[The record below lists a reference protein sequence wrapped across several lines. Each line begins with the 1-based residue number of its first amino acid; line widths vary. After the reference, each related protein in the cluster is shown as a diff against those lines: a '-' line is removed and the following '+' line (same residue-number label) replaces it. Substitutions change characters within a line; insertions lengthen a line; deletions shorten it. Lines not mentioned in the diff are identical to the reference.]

1 MTVMDEIRRLP
12 PLHAT
17 LALVALGFEPLQAAR
32 LVALR
37 LRRSREGRGE
47 LAPATM
53 ARKRLLFARW
63 LVARGRLSDGAPAD
77 SPEAPPGP
85 DRSASAPADAQPAP

>member
-17 LALVALGFEPLQAAR
+17 LALVALGFEPIQAAR

-37 LRRSREGRGE
+37 RR
-47 LAPATM
+47 LAPDALDER
-53 ARKRLLFARW
+53 AP
-63 LVARGRLSDGAPAD
+63 GRRR
-77 SPEAPPGP
+77 
-85 DRSASAPADAQPAP
+85 RSASGSPAGWSRTAG

>member
-1 MTVMDEIRRLP
+1 VTVMDEIRRLP

-37 LRRSREGRGE
+37 RRH
-47 LAPATM
+47 APDRP
-53 ARKRLLFARW
+53 ARSAPPTAEKRLRFVRW
-63 LVARGRLSDGAPAD
+63 LVEHGRLSDGAPI
-77 SPEAPPGP
+77 G
-85 DRSASAPADAQPAP
+85 RSTPAPADAPRTP